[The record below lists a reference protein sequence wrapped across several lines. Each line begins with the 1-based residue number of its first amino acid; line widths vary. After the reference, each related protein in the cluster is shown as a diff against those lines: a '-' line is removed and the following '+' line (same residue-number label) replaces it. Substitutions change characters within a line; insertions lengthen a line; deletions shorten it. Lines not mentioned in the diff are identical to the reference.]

1 MPVLNFCPLPI
12 PHQAPTS
19 LNLLSPLAN
28 SKSGLAPLPLP
39 MAGCPLLP
47 LPVSAA
53 QRLSCCCRSLWWGHL
68 LSMSCSSPL
77 PIPPVSPH
85 QLAQG
90 LSSVYWDQ
98 VQVPGCPEAAL
109 TSQLHPHSLGTLC
122 RPPACLGLNSAS
134 LPSSCADQS
143 IPAPLEAFHQ
153 CFQLPGIV
161 GSPNSLPD

>member
-1 MPVLNFCPLPI
+1 MPVLNFCPLSI
-12 PHQAPTS
+12 PRQAATS

-28 SKSGLAPLPLP
+28 SKGGLAPLPLL

-47 LPVSAA
+47 LPVSPA

-77 PIPPVSPH
+77 PFPPVSPPPT
-85 QLAQG
+85 G
-90 LSSVYWDQ
+90 PSLSSVYWDQ

-109 TSQLHPHSLGTLC
+109 MSQLHPRSLGTLC

-134 LPSSCADQS
+134 LPSFCADPS

-153 CFQLPGIV
+153 CFWLPGTV
-161 GSPNSLPD
+161 GSPSSLPH